1 MRRLYLLLMALLTLG
16 VSGAWADETF
26 TIIDNESG
34 GVWPNGSYSNT
45 NTNTSSNWQVG
56 WTSTSTSP
64 QITVSTTTYLMNN
77 STGQI
82 ATGGSS
88 AVYTISITGGYITG
102 YDITFSNVNTN
113 GENDQTITPSEGG
126 SAATAEG
133 ANSATVN
140 VTGLHVGSTTFT
152 LSGNNTYA
160 SVTSF
165 KVYYETSTSGTWSSG
180 VPAADITAHYST
192 IWYVKLTSPNYWDV
206 FFDTFELT
214 HKSDGS
220 SDFDG
225 NTYLAFTYNKFSEQ
239 NNHKAN
245 EFIAISSNYS
255 SRSSS
260 VNTVSYT
267 FPEKVRL
274 NGGETV
280 YVCFV
285 SSNGD
290 GTYNLQ
296 KRGIGVKS
304 TTTNGTLYFCNSN
317 TYTTSESN
325 TSSFQCHYTCNYTT
339 TYDYPAT
346 RIWSGINNG
355 DKTSGGVIAISYM
368 KYTSPGTEGQY
379 LHFDKFS
386 LSLRNSSVEANTYLL
401 FSTHCL
407 TATGVTT
414 ETEFT
419 PDNFTAISTNCVP
432 SADYGKVFTFSFDSD
447 SYLAAGQTYYVY
459 MGVKSN
465 GNYCLRKYGLYI
477 NHEMSGGDT
486 GFESSTALETAAATT
501 NNKWQAI
508 YYSDTYTTGNL
519 NDLLS
524 AVYTPINAVQA
535 KLGSGLGQYSSPN
548 YTTEEITTALSA
560 ASTASE
566 GSDINAKISSI
577 YTLRAI
583 NDGFGLNMPTS
594 GMFLLVKGGNSGKY
608 VKYGSTDSK
617 YSMGDTDKTAIFY
630 YDGTHL
636 LSYSS
641 GIYWGVT
648 GSSWDWTAIGGT
660 GSAISFLESNTPGRY
675 FVSLPLGTS
684 TYSYVLLYD
693 NSSACDR
700 GASNDLSS
708 VTETNYTWLLE
719 TVTTLP
725 VTFVGEYASFYS
737 PVDLTIPEE
746 DVEVYTGTLNGE
758 WLTLNAV
765 EGTLPANTGV
775 ILRRKSEETTTVNF
789 TVLSTV
795 TSGTSA
801 LTGTVAAAPAVS
813 GGVLVLGK
821 ENDTWGIYNYTG
833 TLGGF
838 KAYMTKTAE
847 VKGLRFDLGT
857 ATSIDEVLNETLS
870 RDAVIY
876 NAAGQRLVKLQ
887 HGLNLVNGKKV
898 LIK

>member
-1 MRRLYLLLMALLTLG
+1 MG
-16 VSGAWADETF
+16 GSGAWADETF

-34 GVWPNGSYSNT
+34 GVWPNGSYSDT
-45 NTNTSSNWQVG
+45 NTNTISNWQVG

-77 STGQI
+77 SNGQI

-88 AVYTISITGGYITG
+88 AVYTISIGTGWQITG
-102 YDITFSNVNTN
+102 YDITFSNVNTD
-113 GENDQTITPSEGG
+113 GENNQTITPSEGE
-126 SAATAEG
+126 SAATAAG

-220 SDFDG
+220 YDFDG

-325 TSSFQCHYTCNYTT
+325 TSSYQCHYTCDYTT

-401 FSTHCL
+401 FSTNCL
-407 TATGVTT
+407 TGKDSTGKDVTT

-432 SADYGKVFTFSFDSD
+432 SANYGKVFTFSFDSD

-486 GFESSTALETAAATT
+486 GFQSSTALETAAATE

-508 YYSDTYTTGNL
+508 YYSDTYTTGSL

-560 ASTASE
+560 ASTAYE
-566 GSDINAKISSI
+566 GSDLNAKISSI
-577 YTLRAI
+577 NTLRAI

-594 GMFLLVKGGNSGKY
+594 GMFLRIKSKHDTYLSG
-608 VKYGSTDSK
+608 VATT
-617 YSMGDTDKTAIFY
+617 YSGYTERLSYTSESESSNIFY
-630 YDGTHL
+630 YDENSNLIDYKQGYKANGQNAGSVGNSGMTYTFQASTKGAAGT
-636 LSYSS
+636 Y
-641 GIYWGVT
+641 
-648 GSSWDWTAIGGT
+648 AITYLDGT
-660 GSAISFLESNTPGRY
+660 
-675 FVSLPLGTS
+675 
-684 TYSYVLLYD
+684 
-693 NSSACDR
+693 
-700 GASNDLSS
+700 
-708 VTETNYTWLLE
+708 TNYFLYSWGGAYNFADRTSSE
-719 TVTTLP
+719 DVNCVFTIEEVTTLP
-725 VTFVGEYASFYS
+725 VTFAGEYASFYS

-746 DVEVYTGTLNGE
+746 YVEVYTGTLNGE

-765 EGTLPANTGV
+765 TGTLPANTGV

-801 LTGTVAAAPAVS
+801 LTGTVAAATAVT

-821 ENDTWGIYNYTG
+821 NGNDWGIYKYEG
-833 TLGGF
+833 ALGGF
-838 KAYMTKTAE
+838 KAYMDMPDDPEGE
-847 VKGLRFDLGT
+847 VKGLRFDFGGT
-857 ATSIDEVLNETLS
+857 ATGITAAEVADRLNG
-870 RDAVIY
+870 AVY
-876 NAAGQRLVKLQ
+876 NLAGQRVQ
-887 HGLNLVNGKKV
+887 QPTRGLYIVNGKKV
-898 LIK
+898 LVK